1 MNTNFA
7 FVAALM
13 LGSASVAAAQPAAKP
28 TDPQIAHIAYT
39 AGLID
44 VAAATQAL
52 AVSKN
57 PGVREFAEEM
67 VRDHTAVNDQALALV
82 HKLKVTPEAN
92 TTSAALTAAA
102 DQKRRDLAQLR
113 GAAFDLAYAKNEVAY
128 HQTVNGAL
136 ASTLIPDA
144 QNPELK
150 SLLQRGLM
158 LFEMHEQHAE
168 QMVTTLSK

>member
-28 TDPQIAHIAYT
+28 TDPQIAHIAYP